1 MARKPARKA
10 PKAKPRPVARPKAQA
25 RPKARKAQ
33 PKPVGTM
40 VNALGPQVGGATRN
54 LIQRLHDAQAV
65 APQAGDELVFI
76 LREAERQVRDRF
88 PAP

>member
-10 PKAKPRPVARPKAQA
+10 PKAKPA
-25 RPKARKAQ
+25 RPKARPQAKKAQ

-40 VNALGPQVGGATRN
+40 VTALGPQVGGATRN
-54 LIQRLHDAQAV
+54 LIQRLHDAQTV
-65 APQAGDELVFI
+65 APQAGDELVLI

>member
-10 PKAKPRPVARPKAQA
+10 PKAKPRPAARPPAKKAP
-25 RPKARKAQ
+25 PKQAQ

-40 VNALGPQVGGATRN
+40 VTALGPQVGGATRN
-54 LIQRLHDAQAV
+54 LIQRLHDAQTV